1 MTQIRSVKYKINTPN
16 NFRVCDQRKALSDM
30 LQNLSKL
37 LENEIPNT
45 YLPSF
50 LFNFLDVL

>member
-1 MTQIRSVKYKINTPN
+1 MTQIRSVKYKINTSN
-16 NFRVCDQRKALSDM
+16 NFRVCDQRKAPSDM
-30 LQNLSKL
+30 LQNLSKF